1 MFTDVFT
8 DVFTDMSTAVLEFA
22 NSAVAYGVANNAV
35 AEGANN
41 GVAYRVDNI
50 TLAYGAANSTVAY
63 RVVNMAVSYA
73 GTSFIV
79 LMHMG
84 LNYVEA
90 DAAMNVTKVYHG
102 MQLPSGMPLKVAMKA
117 GTQ

>member
-22 NSAVAYGVANNAV
+22 NSAVVYGVANNAV

-41 GVAYRVDNI
+41 GVAYRVANI
-50 TLAYGAANSTVAY
+50 TLAHGAANSAVAY
-63 RVVNMAVSYA
+63 RVVNMPVPYL

-79 LMHMG
+79 LMHMSF
-84 LNYVEA
+84 NYFEA
-90 DAAMNVTKVYHG
+90 AAAMNVTQVYHG
-102 MQLPSGMPLKVAMKA
+102 MQLPSSMSLKVAMKA